1 MMEVHNKDQKEKN
14 LVVTKKCDG
23 GNESKEGND
32 CQKEGNSNNA
42 TNISNDEEKSNDNKG
57 EGIVNLG
64 NNLIPNGN
72 DHSNSQGKR
81 CKSNVAQNGEE
92 LKGGKT
98 GDNFSEGNKMEKM
111 ENTQDKC
118 HVEHVSESNINT
130 KSSYQIQEFPSSKS
144 HALCDENAQSRDVK
158 GCDISSG
165 GVHSGENLKST
176 LSEPSS
182 VGENDITTLLLKKD
196 GANCDEKNT
205 KDAKKEAE
213 VDINA
218 NSKVNAKKKKKKA
231 KKKKKKKETEN
242 KCEYVKNVDQTQKR
256 EVSAVSAQL
265 SSVTKVG
272 KDNNENENA
281 KEDIP
286 VASSMDSKTERKG
299 ALKNGVDKV
308 NAHNN
313 ILNPPKG
320 KENQKSE
327 KCLNLK
333 EEKMKSGGINLF
345 TNRGKSTYHK
355 VASAGTHPPCRVPSG
370 AYPEK
375 RVTCGGNPNRDKRY
389 NMGNQ
394 NDSSYTNFASSKKP
408 YPKFSNTISNKHMY
422 GNYNTNLMNSEMKKN
437 FMQLQEGVN
446 GKYNYD
452 VNNTAFL
459 SYLCNPL
466 PFYGL
471 NKCYDFPYVD
481 SRSNSLSNSY
491 CGSDSQ
497 RNALM
502 EYIMKLQ
509 GLYSLNGSSMYC
521 NAMHTCNEYS
531 GNEYSGNGYSGNG
544 YSGNGYS
551 GNGYR
556 SNGYRSNE
564 YSGNGYSGSGYCGNG
579 YSRNG
584 INEHNPGRG
593 SSNAYKANCTNG
605 QSGKYIP
612 RRGDIKPKSSS
623 QEMRQNKSEN
633 FASEAIKG
641 KLACEGIVGGVVGIR
656 GDGTDHG
663 EESFKCAQPQK
674 MANLHKG
681 NKKKGKSYI
690 APNQEPLEGN
700 SVPFTMNGLLAV
712 GEHNGG
718 LTKRGKY
725 YKHSG
730 NATQVHQHS
739 DGITG
744 SAESGGDGISRGVNT
759 ETFEV
764 NKEIHKFI
772 DYCVNNY
779 GNKYMPNVLNEFAC
793 SNMKDNFDE
802 MKSMFKIKMNT
813 ESLNTLTSLVKEE
826 KEDIPF
832 LIHKD
837 VEETMNKDMQE
848 IFNNSSENIIEE
860 YDKLAH
866 LLQGEDADKP
876 LPENMDNL
884 VGENTDKLAGKNTNK
899 SMRENVGKLADE
911 KTCETIVVGVD
922 ETEIAKVEE
931 GDVGKKKDQVNGI
944 VASQANVDSTIEG
957 NMFGKTD
964 KLNVTIPPGLSFPDI
979 NRALLHGAYLDN
991 IEVVKKCLE
1000 KKGDINYFD
1009 KIGRRALHYACA
1021 GGYFNI
1027 CELLIGNGAKVNVS
1041 DYKHWTP
1048 LHIAVTKMHKDI
1060 TELLLKNN
1068 ANIHALLPHSLS
1080 PNRGKTTASMCIHFA
1095 AIKGN
1100 KEITN
1105 LLLKYGANI
1114 NDIDLSNRTA
1124 LHYAAYRNNTEYVR
1138 FLIYEKKASV
1148 NIFDVHSRLPIHSA
1162 CLGGV
1167 LENVKILVDT
1177 GSLVQKK
1184 DIYNMSPL
1192 DIAHIKKFKHIKRF
1206 LTKYAN
1212 ENFRPSGELYADD
1225 CGGSGDCGGRTEGG
1239 EPFEST
1245 DSVGEGHEKSKKN
1258 DIEKKNGEVICLRS
1272 TPNSVEVIDEG
1283 KMDPKEF
1290 YNDNKMIKDILTT
1303 TISTILK
1310 ERNVDQIKRVVD
1322 ALGVYISLSLLEK
1335 TILIQNY
1342 GGIQLVNKQG
1352 KRSTGGVFFYL
1363 IKYMY
1368 KNDIISKFK
1377 YDYIVEEEKEKK
1389 KTYRKLKKKLLQEEE
1404 SGGKVVGV
1412 NKSVGSITAAVGGRG
1427 GIQAGKMK
1435 GHNFTEEKKK
1445 EQEKRNGKGNGNVK
1459 GSADV
1464 NGCGGVQ
1471 GEGKHV
1477 SSVGEKEEQQ
1487 TRGIYKSGKKAHLKN
1502 PRNGTF
1508 NRDNKGISKEGEHY
1522 ERTAK
1527 SEGIIPNANKVV
1539 KMGNM
1544 INNSGHFLPNK
1555 YNKQVKCNNE
1565 YTNLST
1571 YPQNNF
1577 KEFICKEGRN
1587 SLKFYNNK
1595 NGHILNDA
1603 SVHGTEDKGK
1613 KMKKKKKKNT
1623 YSNTNNQ
1630 LHNTTYLTK
1639 GNEESAYLNLVQNV
1653 YGNFRNMHGAQHTKK
1668 HMSRLSNTGGE
1679 NEHFQV
1685 DAFGGMG
1692 NISNVGNSNKG
1703 NVMNSASAVS
1713 NISCLAGIGDIGN
1726 GGNPGSPGN
1735 MSKFM
1740 NYQNSLVPYMSNL
1753 QNGAFDYMMVAKNNY
1768 ANYLSGQN
1776 MYLIN
1781 NLCKMYG
1788 SGNQKFLLNDM
1799 DNNLYYGAYQKM

>member
-1 MMEVHNKDQKEKN
+1 MEVHYKDEKEKN
-14 LVVTKKCDG
+14 LVVTKKGDG
-23 GNESKEGND
+23 GNESKENND
-32 CQKEGNSNNA
+32 CQQEDNSNNA
-42 TNISNDEEKSNDNKG
+42 TNISNDKEKSNNNKD

-64 NNLIPNGN
+64 NNVIPNGN
-72 DHSNSQGKR
+72 GHSNSQGKR
-81 CKSNVAQNGEE
+81 CKSSVAQNGEE

-98 GDNFSEGNKMEKM
+98 GDNFSEGNKMEKG
-111 ENTQDKC
+111 ECTQDKC
-118 HVEHVSESNINT
+118 HSEHVSESNINT
-130 KSSYQIQEFPSSKS
+130 KRSYQIQEFLSSKS
-144 HALCDENAQSRDVK
+144 HVLCDENAQSRDVK
-158 GCDISSG
+158 GCDVSSG
-165 GVHSGENLKST
+165 GVRSGEHLKST
-176 LSEPSS
+176 LSEPSR
-182 VGENDITTLLLKKD
+182 VGENVITTLLLKKD
-196 GANCDEKNT
+196 GANCDETNT
-205 KDAKKEAE
+205 KGVKKEAE
-213 VDINA
+213 VDKNA
-218 NSKVNAKKKKKKA
+218 NSEVNAKKKKKKA

-242 KCEYVKNVDQTQKR
+242 NCEYVKNVDQMQER
-256 EVSAVSAQL
+256 EVSAVSAQM

-272 KDNNENENA
+272 KDNNEIENTN
-281 KEDIP
+281 EDIP
-286 VASSMDSKTERKG
+286 IASSTDRKTERKG
-299 ALKNGVDKV
+299 TLKKGVDKV

-327 KCLNLK
+327 KFLNLK

-345 TNRGKSTYHK
+345 TNKGKSTYNK
-355 VASAGTHPPCRVPSG
+355 VASAGIHPPCRVPSG
-370 AYPEK
+370 AYSEH
-375 RVTCGGNPNRDKRY
+375 RVTCGSNPNRNKRY
-389 NMGNQ
+389 NVGNQ
-394 NDSSYTNFASSKKP
+394 NDINYTNFASSKKP

-422 GNYNTNLMNSEMKKN
+422 GNYNTNLMNGEMRKN
-437 FMQLQEGVN
+437 CVQLQEGVN

-452 VNNTAFL
+452 VNNTAFW
-459 SYLCNPL
+459 SYLFNPL

-481 SRSNSLSNSY
+481 SRSNNLSNAY

-509 GLYSLNGSSMYC
+509 GLYSLNGSNMYC
-521 NAMHTCNEYS
+521 NAMHTC
-531 GNEYSGNGYSGNG
+531 NGYSGNG

-551 GNGYR
+551 DNG
-556 SNGYRSNE
+556 
-564 YSGNGYSGSGYCGNG
+564 YSGNGYSGNGYNGNG
-579 YSRNG
+579 YSGNGYNGNGYSDSG

-593 SSNAYKANCTNG
+593 SSNAYKANYTNG

-612 RRGDIKPKSSS
+612 RRGDIKPRSSN
-623 QEMRQNKSEN
+623 QEMRQKKNEK
-633 FASEAIKG
+633 FATEAVKG
-641 KLACEGIVGGVVGIR
+641 KLACEGIVGGVVGVR

-663 EESFKCAQPQK
+663 EESFQCAQPQK

-681 NKKKGKSYI
+681 NRKKGNSYI

-700 SVPFTMNGLLAV
+700 DVPFTMSDLLTV
-712 GEHNGG
+712 SEHNGG
-718 LTKRGKY
+718 LTKRGRH

-730 NATQVHQHS
+730 NATQVHLYS
-739 DGITG
+739 DGITR
-744 SAESGGDGISRGVNT
+744 SAERGGDDIGRSVST

-813 ESLNTLTSLVKEE
+813 ESLSTLTSLVKEE
-826 KEDIPF
+826 KENIPF
-832 LIHKD
+832 LTHKD

-866 LLQGEDADKP
+866 LLQGEDADQP
-876 LPENMDNL
+876 LPENINSL

-911 KTCETIVVGVD
+911 KTCETIVVEVD
-922 ETEIAKVEE
+922 DTEVAKVEGGVE
-931 GDVGKKKDQVNGI
+931 KKKDQVNGI
-944 VASQANVDSTIEG
+944 VATQANVVSTTEG

-991 IEVVKKCLE
+991 IAVVKKCLE

-1027 CELLIGNGAKVNVS
+1027 CELLIKNGAKVNVS

-1105 LLLKYGANI
+1105 LLLKYGAKI

-1138 FLIYEKKASV
+1138 FLIYEKKANV

-1212 ENFRPSGELYADD
+1212 ENFRPSGELYSDD
-1225 CGGSGDCGGRTEGG
+1225 RGGSGDCGGRGEGE
-1239 EPFEST
+1239 EPFESA
-1245 DSVGEGHEKSKKN
+1245 DSVRGGQERSKKN

-1272 TPNSVEVIDEG
+1272 TPSAMEVMDDE

-1377 YDYIVEEEKEKK
+1377 YDYIIEEEKEKK

-1404 SGGKVVGV
+1404 SGRKVVGV
-1412 NKSVGSITAAVGGRG
+1412 NKSVGSITAAVGSRDGM
-1427 GIQAGKMK
+1427 QAGQMK
-1435 GHNFTEEKKK
+1435 GLSFTEEKKK
-1445 EQEKRNGKGNGNVK
+1445 EQEKKNGNGNGNGKVS
-1459 GSADV
+1459 GDV
-1464 NGCGGVQ
+1464 NGCGGGQ
-1471 GEGKHV
+1471 GEGKHM
-1477 SSVGEKEEQQ
+1477 STVGEKEERQ

-1508 NRDNKGISKEGEHY
+1508 NRDNKGFSKEGEHS

-1527 SEGIIPNANKVV
+1527 SEGINPNANKVV

-1544 INNSGHFLPNK
+1544 INNNGHFLPNK
-1555 YNKQVKCNNE
+1555 YNKQVKCKNA

-1571 YPQNNF
+1571 DPQNNY

-1603 SVHGTEDKGK
+1603 PVHATEDKGK
-1613 KMKKKKKKNT
+1613 KMKKKKKKKA

-1630 LHNTTYLTK
+1630 LHNTTYLAK
-1639 GNEESAYLNLVQNV
+1639 GNKESAYFNLVQNV
-1653 YGNFRNMHGAQHTKK
+1653 YGNFRTMHGAQHTKK
-1668 HMSRLSNTGGE
+1668 HMSRLSSTGGG
-1679 NEHFQV
+1679 NEHFQI
-1685 DAFGGMG
+1685 DAFDGMG

-1703 NVMNSASAVS
+1703 NGMSSTSAVS
-1713 NISCLAGIGDIGN
+1713 NISCFAGIGDIGN
-1726 GGNPGSPGN
+1726 HGNPGSPGN
-1735 MSKFM
+1735 MSKFV

-1781 NLCKMYG
+1781 NLWKMYG
-1788 SGNQKFLLNDM
+1788 SGNQKFHLNDM